1 MRGTYGRPKIDPG
14 FLEDEDNFLNYDSPF
29 LDFGFIE
36 NESMQYYFNRITH
49 TVADDV
55 EYRLGINEWQ
65 ARFHPETQVHPN
77 LVILQNLALPPPD
90 KESEVMT
97 RPEPPVAD
105 QVTNCDVICVCVQ

>member
-1 MRGTYGRPKIDPG
+1 MTHRFWISGSLRTSRCNIT
-14 FLEDEDNFLNYDSPF
+14 LT
-29 LDFGFIE
+29 
-36 NESMQYYFNRITH
+36 ESH

-105 QVTNCDVICVCVQ
+105 QVTNCDVICVCVCVQ